1 MRRNKVMGAVKAAL
15 FKRSRRLSSVEL
27 GFAQEVLVWQGVLGR
42 LSSGE
47 FWRFLFRSG
56 MAVSAG
62 LAGFGQ
68 VRYGQ
73 SWRSGFGMFWCCPVS
88 RGKFRRSSRGLAR

>member
-1 MRRNKVMGAVKAAL
+1 VRRNKVMGAVKAAL

-42 LSSGE
+42 
-47 FWRFLFRSG
+47 FRRG
-56 MAVSAG
+56 WLGLVRCVTVSHGG
-62 LAGFGQ
+62 L
-68 VRYGQ
+68 
-73 SWRSGFGMFWCCPVS
+73 GFGMAWRVPVS